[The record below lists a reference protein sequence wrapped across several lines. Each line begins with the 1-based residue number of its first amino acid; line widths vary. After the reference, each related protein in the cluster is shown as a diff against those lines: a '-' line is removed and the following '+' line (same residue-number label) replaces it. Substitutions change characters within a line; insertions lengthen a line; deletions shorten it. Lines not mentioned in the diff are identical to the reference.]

1 MSSCLVILCCRG
13 KLVVPTNAKVTITT
27 PYIFVQGELVA
38 RDDQAVTA
46 DNTSLQIVLTGQQE
60 VLLQPHE
67 HNRLKC
73 PTNGCPVGNKAIVVA
88 GGKLSIDGYAANGG
102 TCPTWL
108 HLVDIDSPAP
118 DITALTTPADSY
130 YLTPAQT
137 AAATTARRLGT
148 EEVEVDATIASAAG
162 GSSAGQRR
170 LEHCPSVIID
180 ERFDAAN
187 CTADPSCQ
195 LNTRLSDGF
204 HGWKGGWGSTATIT
218 SEGTLRI
225 SERTIA
231 SGSMVQGPE
240 YDLKH
245 YKSCLLE
252 GEKYLFSAK
261 VRLSKVNGT
270 SLCGSR
276 DPSLGATWEHCPQ

>member
-1 MSSCLVILCCRG
+1 M
-13 KLVVPTNAKVTITT
+13 TITT

-38 RDDQAVTA
+38 KDDQVVTG

-60 VLLQPHE
+60 VTLQP
-67 HNRLKC
+67 NAQNAAKC
-73 PTNGCPVGNKAIVVA
+73 PAGGCPVGNKAIVVA
-88 GGKLSIDGYAANGG
+88 GGKLDIDGYAANGG
-102 TCPTWL
+102 ECPTWL
-108 HLVDIDSPAP
+108 HLKDIDAPSP
-118 DITALTTPADSY
+118 DTSTLTTPADSY

-137 AAATTARRLGT
+137 GDAASTARRLVAEGT
-148 EEVEVDATIASAAG
+148 SSSATVEEVEVDAATTTSD
-162 GSSAGQRR
+162 GQRR
-170 LEHCPSVIID
+170 LEHCPTVLID
-180 ERFDAAN
+180 EHFDPAD
-187 CTADPSCQ
+187 CTASPSCQ
-195 LNTRLSDGF
+195 LNTRLPDGF

-225 SERTIA
+225 SNRTIA

-245 YKSCLLE
+245 WKSCLLE

-261 VRLSKVNGT
+261 VRMYREDGT
-270 SLCGSR
+270 SSRCGSR